1 MISLT
6 QYKTGEVIIREKDL
20 GETAYVIE
28 EGKVAVT
35 KALGGQV
42 STWLTLG
49 RERSLAK

>member
-1 MISLT
+1 VITRT
-6 QYKTGEVIIREKDL
+6 QYEAGKIIIQENES